1 MIVIDASVVVHTII
15 EGQKAEKFIDDIST
29 YGAFYAPELIYLEV
43 LNAIRHHLNLKK
55 LNAEQ
60 AENALLDLQN
70 FPLTLQPV
78 HHQLQRI
85 WALRNNIT
93 PNDAAYVALAEA
105 QNLPLLTR
113 DKKLAQ
119 AVASHTQVILI

>member
-1 MIVIDASVVVHTII
+1 MIVVDASVVVHILI
-15 EGQKAEKFIDDIST
+15 EGQKAEKFIDDISVH
-29 YGAFYAPELIYLEV
+29 GAFLAPELIYLEV

-55 LNAEQ
+55 INARQ
-60 AENALLDLQN
+60 AENAVLDLQN

-78 HHQLQRI
+78 HHKLQRI
-85 WALRNNIT
+85 WSLHNNIT
-93 PNDAAYVALAEA
+93 PYDAAYVVLAAE
-105 QNLPLLTR
+105 LGVPLLTR